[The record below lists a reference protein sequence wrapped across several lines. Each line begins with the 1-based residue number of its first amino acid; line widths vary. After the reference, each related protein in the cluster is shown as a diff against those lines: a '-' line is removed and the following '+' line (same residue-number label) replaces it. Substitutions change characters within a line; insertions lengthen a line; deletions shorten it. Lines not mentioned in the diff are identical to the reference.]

1 MSAAVHAGFAMK
13 RFEVDVCPVSYS
25 KVMLLMDSSM
35 MRSAPSTLGVS
46 SLCEGPLPDW
56 SEVVAS
62 SACSSSDQAFMS
74 SR

>member
-1 MSAAVHAGFAMK
+1 MPDANHVSPVPLASPALYWKVILSMAA
-13 RFEVDVCPVSYS
+13 P
-25 KVMLLMDSSM
+25 M
-35 MRSAPSTLGVS
+35 MRSAPSTLGVRS
-46 SLCEGPLPDW
+46 PLEVAVLPDW